1 MSEDKPLKKAVA
13 LQYDRE
19 KAAAPRVVA
28 SGRGEIA
35 ERILQTAREAGLP
48 VREDADLLEVLARI
62 PVGEEIPEDLYQVV
76 AEILAF
82 VYRVNG
88 RYKEQTGG

>member
-1 MSEDKPLKKAVA
+1 MSEEKPLKKAVA

-88 RYKEQTGG
+88 RYKEQTSD

>member
-1 MSEDKPLKKAVA
+1 MKKAVA
-13 LQYDRE
+13 LQYDRD
-19 KAAAPRVVA
+19 KGAAPRVVA

-35 ERILQTAREAGLP
+35 ERILQTAKEAGLP

-62 PVGEEIPEDLYQVV
+62 PVGTEIPEDLYQAV

-88 RYKEQTGG
+88 RYKDKAGT

>member
-1 MSEDKPLKKAVA
+1 MKKAVA
-13 LQYDRE
+13 LQYDRD
-19 KAAAPRVVA
+19 KATAPRVVA

-35 ERILQTAREAGLP
+35 ERILQTAKDAGLP

-62 PVGEEIPEDLYQVV
+62 PVGAEIPEDLYQAV

-88 RYKEQTGG
+88 RYKEKGG

>member
-88 RYKEQTGG
+88 RYKKQTGG

>member
-1 MSEDKPLKKAVA
+1 MSESKPMKKAVA

-19 KAAAPRVVA
+19 KTAAPRVVA

-35 ERILQTAREAGLP
+35 ERILQSAKEAGLP

-62 PVGEEIPEDLYQVV
+62 PVGEEIPEDLYQAV

-88 RYKEQTGG
+88 RYKEKAGA

>member
-19 KAAAPRVVA
+19 TAAAPRVVA

-88 RYKEQTGG
+88 RYKEKAGT

>member
-1 MSEDKPLKKAVA
+1 MSEEKPLKKAVA

-88 RYKEQTGG
+88 RYKEKAGT

>member
-88 RYKEQTGG
+88 RYKEKAGT